1 MALIEHK
8 KTDDGKYELIISID
22 PEAFKKAVEKVYRK
36 EVKQLNIPGFRKGK
50 APRAIIEKKYGA
62 EFFFEDALNEILP
75 DEYDKALEE
84 TKIEVIDRPEV
95 DVLEMSADNGAKISM
110 KCVLK
115 PELEVKNYKGIAAVK
130 KVNTVEDADIDRELD
145 AMREKQSRMVSVE
158 DRAAGI
164 GDTANIDFEG
174 FVDDKAFKG
183 GKGENYDLV
192 LGSGQFIPG
201 FEEQIVGHNSGE
213 EFDVMVSF
221 PEDYN
226 AKELA
231 GKPATFKVKLNAV
244 RRKELP
250 ELDDEFAKDV
260 SEFDTL
266 DELKKSI
273 KEKLEKSNEEHAA
286 SELENTLLDK
296 ITDELEGDIPKVM
309 VDDRIA
315 DMLRDFDYRLQ
326 QQGMDV
332 RTYLKYVGQD
342 IEAFRESF
350 REQAEKQVRSKL
362 ALEAIARKE
371 KLEVTAEELEKEYQK
386 YADLYKMEVE
396 KIKQAISE
404 KDLRSDLKLNKAI
417 DVIRDSAKVTVE
429 KIKAGAEK
437 LEEAAKP
444 AKKATKKKAE
454 PKAEDKTEEAK

>member
-192 LGSGQFIPG
+192 LGSSQFIPG